1 MELFVN
7 AVVTG
12 IAVGAVY
19 GLIAIGYTVV
29 FNTTRVFNLAQG
41 DLVMVGVLLS
51 YWALDVR
58 GWPQVLAVVLV
69 LVAVPIVSLVE
80 ERVAVRP
87 FLGRD
92 RDNIGWFISTL
103 AFGLIVET
111 VVTRLYGDN
120 PPRPVRSPL
129 PSGPVH
135 IGMVTTRPQ
144 LLLAVGVLAV
154 VTLAIEVF
162 YKRTWLG
169 QAMRATADDRD
180 IAALRGIDPRRM
192 SLVAFAIGGLLGAI
206 GGYVVAPIVYADV
219 TIGLVYSI
227 KGFIALAIGGF
238 GSIRGAIIGAI
249 AIGVAEQLFD
259 LYSDPRYE
267 IVASLGL
274 LMLILAVRPTG
285 LFRGEVVREV

>member
-1 MELFVN
+1 MDLFVN
-7 AVVTG
+7 AVITG

-41 DLVMVGVLLS
+41 DLVMVGVLFS

-58 GWPQVLAVVLV
+58 GWPQ
-69 LVAVPIVSLVE
+69 LVAVILVLLVVPAVSLIE

-87 FLGRD
+87 FLGRS

-103 AFGLIVET
+103 AFGLILET
-111 VVTRLYGDN
+111 IVVRLYGDN

-129 PSGPVH
+129 SSAPIH
-135 IGMVTTRPQ
+135 IGIIRTRPQ
-144 LLLAVGVLAV
+144 LLLAVAVLTI
-154 VTLAIEVF
+154 VTVAIELF
-162 YKRTWLG
+162 YRRTWTG
-169 QAMRATADDRD
+169 RAMRATADDRE

-192 SLVAFAIGGLLGAI
+192 SLIAFAIGGLLAGIA
-206 GGYVVAPIVYADV
+206 GFVVAPIVYADV

-238 GSIRGAIIGAI
+238 GSIRGAIIGAL
-249 AIGVAEQLFD
+249 AIGIAEQLWD
-259 LYSDPRYE
+259 LYFDPRYE
-267 IVASLGL
+267 IVASFAL
-274 LMLILAVRPTG
+274 LMLILTVRPTG
-285 LFRGEVVREV
+285 LFRTEVVREI